1 MSAPAAE
8 IGGVSS
14 LQRLLSIFSMVRYR
28 FFLYAGLLPYLLGS
42 AWGYA
47 TSGALDVRIFLSGL
61 GGVVLSVIGVEAFNE
76 YFDSRMGTDR
86 VFNPED
92 LPPMSSWV
100 LWLGIGAFAA
110 ALAVGVYLTLRGGWP
125 IFAFALAGGMA
136 AIFYVAPPIR
146 WAYRGLGELVI
157 ALSYGPWMVLGSV
170 YLYTRAAFV
179 GRAHSFAGAGPPH
192 HGTRGSQCHPRFS
205 PGPARW
211 KAQPRCQARPRA
223 RGTAVRG
230 ACRGGARCCAHRRRL
245 RPVSPATLAALLAL
259 PLLVSSA
266 RSAIHTFETPRLFV
280 PAIRSIVRCYLA
292 ALLLF
297 IGGILLSASTVARM
311 NAQINR
317 LRGPLLVSWQITRD
331 CDLACLHCCTDSAP
345 GKRLPGELTAAEA
358 MKLAD
363 DIIRCEVPYVMLC
376 GGEPLVVPHFMDL
389 AESLGRAGVLLK
401 IETNGQR
408 FDAAI
413 AERLA
418 RLPVRS
424 VQISLDA
431 DTQETYGRQ
440 RPGGSL
446 AKVHAA
452 CRAARAAGLPLEVT
466 FASTRL
472 NLHEA
477 DAVIERARIL
487 GAFRFN
493 TGKLMRIGTA
503 ARLWGKLEPTAA
515 EYTQFR
521 ATLDR
526 QSVRVGSEMELCYSP
541 FEMNEALR
549 QNLTEPPATLL
560 VLPTGWVKVA
570 AALPHICADL
580 RRDTIAEAWAAYR
593 KAWAS
598 DAVSAAIRRAIGDE
612 SLHAEANLWN
622 SMSTVQVGTKSM
634 ERT

>member
-1 MSAPAAE
+1 M
-8 IGGVSS
+8 
-14 LQRLLSIFSMVRYR
+14 
-28 FFLYAGLLPYLLGS
+28 PYLLGS
-42 AWGYA
+42 AWAYA
-47 TSGALDVRIFLSGL
+47 ASGAIDVRIFLSGL

-92 LPPMSSWV
+92 VPPMSSWV

-110 ALAVGVYLTLRGGWP
+110 AFAVGVYLTLRGGWP

-170 YLYTRAAFV
+170 YLYTGALSWGALLASLVPGLLIMALAVVNAIPDFHQDRLV
-179 GRAHSFAGAGPPH
+179 GKRNLVVRLGRA
-192 HGTRGSQCHPRFS
+192 R
-205 PGPARW
+205 
-211 KAQPRCQARPRA
+211 
-223 RGTAVRG
+223 AVRLYVG
-230 ACRGGARCCAHRRRL
+230 LAAAGLAVVPIGVACGMF
-245 RPVSPATLAALLAL
+245 PWATLAALLAL

-266 RSAIHTFETPRLFV
+266 RSAVHTFETPRLFV
-280 PAIRSIVRCYLA
+280 PAIRSIVRCYLT

-297 IGGILLSASTVARM
+297 IGGILLSAFAVARM
-311 NAQINR
+311 NGHIHR

-345 GKRLPGELTAAEA
+345 GKRLPGELNAEEA

-389 AESLGRAGVLLK
+389 AETLGRAGVLLK

-418 RLPVRS
+418 RLPIRS

-466 FASTRL
+466 FAPTRL

-477 DAVIERARIL
+477 EAVIERARDL
-487 GAFRFN
+487 GGIPLQHRQADAHRH
-493 TGKLMRIGTA
+493 GGA
-503 ARLWGKLEPTAA
+503 A
-515 EYTQFR
+515 
-521 ATLDR
+521 
-526 QSVRVGSEMELCYSP
+526 VGQT
-541 FEMNEALR
+541 R
-549 QNLTEPPATLL
+549 
-560 VLPTGWVKVA
+560 
-570 AALPHICADL
+570 
-580 RRDTIAEAWAAYR
+580 
-593 KAWAS
+593 
-598 DAVSAAIRRAIGDE
+598 AVSSG
-612 SLHAEANLWN
+612 LHAI
-622 SMSTVQVGTKSM
+622 
-634 ERT
+634 